1 MLVIGFGTIFCVR
14 LSIEVHG
21 RQHGFRLLFC
31 VYVSSVWECGV
42 CVCLYVCVFISH
54 RYHALP
60 LRGLHQSS
68 IYPDRGEEWQE
79 KTVFVILFHLLSHW
93 KCAEGK
99 AGKESGGGAGGA
111 GGRTLF

>member
-1 MLVIGFGTIFCVR
+1 M
-14 LSIEVHG
+14 
-21 RQHGFRLLFC
+21 
-31 VYVSSVWECGV
+31 
-42 CVCLYVCVFISH
+42 CVCMCVFISH

-99 AGKESGGGAGGA
+99 AGKESGGGAGEA
-111 GGRTLF
+111 RGGRNTVLERLGRAKRAGTVATVEADRDKNYRFFNFKI

>member
-1 MLVIGFGTIFCVR
+1 M
-14 LSIEVHG
+14 
-21 RQHGFRLLFC
+21 
-31 VYVSSVWECGV
+31 
-42 CVCLYVCVFISH
+42 CVCMCVFISH

-99 AGKESGGGAGGA
+99 AGKESDGGAGGA
-111 GGRTLF
+111 GGKNTVLERLGGAKRAGTVATVEADRDKNDRFLNLKI